1 MRSRA
6 SILWIVLEWSA
17 SLLVA
22 AIFLLAS
29 VPKILNPA
37 AFASAVYQM
46 NVLPE
51 ILVNPVAIYLPW
63 LEFVSAC
70 ALVILPPARRAAL
83 ALLGFLL
90 AASTFVLLVNFIRGT
105 AMSCGCFGDTF
116 LETLFPPWTAPLRN
130 LLFLGLVCIA
140 IESGRQREMGRF

>member
-17 SLLVA
+17 NLLVA
-22 AIFLLAS
+22 AIFLFAS

-46 NVLPE
+46 NVLPGF
-51 ILVNPVAIYLPW
+51 LVNPVAIYLPW

-90 AASTFVLLVNFIRGT
+90 AAFTLALMVNFVRGT
-105 AMSCGCFGDTF
+105 AMSCGCFGGTF
-116 LETLFPPWTAPLRN
+116 LEALFPPWTAPLRN
-130 LLFLGLVCIA
+130 LLLLGLVCIA
-140 IESGRQREMGRF
+140 IEATRRRE